1 VEWQHSDV
9 RCVLTASKELTM
21 AVLSGFYLALR
32 TIRYKDANEME
43 CGDFDFHE
51 VIGGEVG
58 VSPSSYRLVKGHLG
72 NAVAVEPLDP
82 TA

>member
-1 VEWQHSDV
+1 
-9 RCVLTASKELTM
+9 
-21 AVLSGFYLALR
+21 
-32 TIRYKDANEME
+32 ME